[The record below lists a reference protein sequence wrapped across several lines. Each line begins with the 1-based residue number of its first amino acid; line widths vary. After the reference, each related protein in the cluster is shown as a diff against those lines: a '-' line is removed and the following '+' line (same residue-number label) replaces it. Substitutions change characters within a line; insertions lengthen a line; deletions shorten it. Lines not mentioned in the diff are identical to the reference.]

1 MIKNLLTILI
11 TLISFCS
18 YSQSRHEAVSLVSDN
33 RDTLFLAN
41 NKIGNMIL
49 DVWNDDYLTEK
60 PIILMKSE
68 RWILEEG
75 KNRNTENTENTVD
88 ASSTQYINNYVGR
101 KNNAKHK

>member
-1 MIKNLLTILI
+1 MIKNLFTILI

-18 YSQSRHEAVSLVSDN
+18 YSQTKNEAVSVVSDN

-49 DVWNDDYLTEK
+49 DVWNDDYSTEK

-68 RWILEEG
+68 IWILEEG
-75 KNRNTENTENTVD
+75 KNRSGENTVD
-88 ASSTQYINNYVGR
+88 ASSTQYINSSVGR
-101 KNNAKHK
+101 KNHTKHK